1 MLLDADNPIPL
12 YFQLKTIIESRITS
26 GEFNPGDKIPS
37 ENQLC
42 EDYGVS
48 RTTARQAIAELVNI
62 GKLVRTQ
69 GRGTFVADRPSD
81 RLLYRLTGFSSD
93 MKKQG
98 FNPSSKVLEF
108 RVMIPTMDIAKI
120 LQINPSEAVIYMKR
134 LRFIDGQLMGM
145 ESTYLPFKYFTTLS
159 KEEIEKGSLYDVLI
173 TDFDTMP
180 TRAVMDFESIRC
192 GEELC
197 NLLECPPEVPILH
210 ISDMTYDQNDR
221 LFEYTHTYYRGD
233 YYTFHVEIN
242 KHQNENVVFVQKSG
256 LQNLKG
262 RKKNS

>member
-1 MLLDADNPIPL
+1 MVLDTENPIPL
-12 YFQLKTIIESRITS
+12 YFQLKTIIESRINS
-26 GEFNPGDKIPS
+26 GEFKPGDKIPS

-42 EDYGVS
+42 VDYEVS
-48 RTTARQAIAELVNI
+48 RTTARQAITDLVNN

-69 GRGTFVADRPSD
+69 GRGTYVADRPSD

-108 RVMIPTMDIAKI
+108 RVIIPTIEIAKI
-120 LQINPSEAVIYMKR
+120 LQINPSEAVIFIKR

-145 ESTYLPFKYFTTLS
+145 EISNLPFKYFTTLS
-159 KEEIEKGSLYDVLI
+159 KEEIEKGSLYEVLI
-173 TDFDTMP
+173 RDFDTMP
-180 TRAVMDFESIRC
+180 TRAVMEFESIRC
-192 GEELC
+192 DEELC
-197 NLLECPPEVPILH
+197 NLLESPPEIPILH

-233 YYTFHVEIN
+233 YYSFHVEIN
-242 KHQNENVVFVQKSG
+242 KHQNENVLFVQKSDPKKI
-256 LQNLKG
+256 NG
-262 RKKNS
+262 RKQN